1 MNINTLT
8 DVLQAVEEYKT
19 QVIEAINEAYLD
31 TNYVPISE
39 VFTNLIQAVE
49 SYDLFNVQV
58 TTDIFEL
65 DDE

>member
-31 TNYVPISE
+31 TNCVPISE